1 MSQPKYTGG
10 QVLTD
15 HIPGLKKKRFT
26 LLTMTFF
33 IYCACAGGAFGIESM
48 ISSAGPGLTLLLLVL
63 IPILWGLPIGLYSSE
78 LSNLAPVESGPY
90 VWMKMAFGE
99 FWGFSMGWWI
109 ILANYLTGAAYVVLA
124 VDYLGMFFPM
134 TPALAF
140 ALKAAIIIIFTIINL
155 MGLEEVSIAST
166 IFSIIILIAFASV
179 AFVGFMNWQYSPF
192 DPFVPSGTGA
202 LSSWGVGIAVGIWM
216 YCGYIAISFLG
227 GELENPEILPKGMKL
242 GILVIALS
250 YIIPTLGGIV
260 STGPWYEWGS
270 SIDYSSVLTQHVG
283 TAAGMAFMVVAVI
296 GQCAIF
302 NAAIAAASR
311 SFMVLADDHLC
322 PKFLSKLT
330 KKSKVPVWPIIILA
344 ALNLVLVNMNFEILV
359 TILSPLLFVLYVGL
373 AFAFVKIRR
382 THPVELRGDLYYVKG
397 GKWAEIYICGGP
409 LLLGIIGFLV
419 NGTEYFLLGF
429 IAIVTTIIFYII
441 FKLVYG
447 GFYKRDPELYPI
459 NPKTKLAVGDICRFG
474 YFLLLFG
481 VVAFLGSFFL
491 AWYEGSWGPEYYLET
506 YGSGIMSNFWGMISI
521 ARWSGIIMMA
531 AGIVLALIGRTV
543 DPIEK
548 DE

>member
-1 MSQPKYTGG
+1 MAQPKYTGG

-15 HIPGLKKKRFT
+15 HIPGLKKKRFS
-26 LLTMTFF
+26 LLSMTFF

-48 ISSAGPGLTLLLLVL
+48 ISSSGPGLTLVLLVL

-90 VWMKMAFGE
+90 VWTKMAFGE

-166 IFSIIILIAFASV
+166 IFSVIILIAFAAV
-179 AFVGFMNWQYSPF
+179 AFVGFAHWQYSPF
-192 DPFVPSGTGA
+192 DPFIPEGSDA

-242 GILVIALS
+242 GILIIALS
-250 YIIPTLGGIV
+250 YVIPTLGGIV
-260 STGPWYEWGS
+260 STGPWYEWGN
-270 SIDYSSVLTQHVG
+270 SIDYSSVLTEHVG

-302 NAAIAAASR
+302 NAAIASASR

-330 KKSKVPVWPIIILA
+330 KKSKVPVWPILILA

-373 AFAFVKIRR
+373 AFAFVKLRR
-382 THPVELRGDLYYVKG
+382 MYPVELRGDLYYVKG

-441 FKLVYG
+441 FKLAYG

-474 YFLLLFG
+474 NFLILFG
-481 VVAFLGSFFL
+481 VIAFLGSFFL
-491 AWYEGSWGPEYYLET
+491 VWYEGSWGPEYYLET

-521 ARWSGIIMMA
+521 ARWSGVAMIV
-531 AGIVLALIGRTV
+531 AGIILALVGRKV
-543 DPIEK
+543 DPVEK
-548 DE
+548 E

>member
-1 MSQPKYTGG
+1 
-10 QVLTD
+10 
-15 HIPGLKKKRFT
+15 
-26 LLTMTFF
+26 MTFF

-48 ISSAGPGLTLLLLVL
+48 ISSSGPGLTLVLLVL

-90 VWMKMAFGE
+90 VWTKMAFGE

-166 IFSIIILIAFASV
+166 IFSIIILIAFAAV
-179 AFVGFMNWQYSPF
+179 AFVGFANWQYSPF
-192 DPFVPSGTGA
+192 DPFIPEGSDA

-242 GILVIALS
+242 GILIIALS

-260 STGPWYEWGS
+260 STGPWYEWGT
-270 SIDYSSVLTQHVG
+270 SIDYSTVLTEHVG
-283 TAAGMAFMVVAVI
+283 AAAGMAFMVVAVI

-302 NAAIAAASR
+302 NAAITSASR

-330 KKSKVPVWPIIILA
+330 KKSKVPVWPILILA

-373 AFAFVKIRR
+373 AFAFVKLRR
-382 THPVELRGDLYYVKG
+382 MYPVELRGDLYYVKG

-447 GFYKRDPELYPI
+447 GFYKRDPEQYPI

-474 YFLLLFG
+474 NFLVLFG
-481 VVAFLGSFFL
+481 VIAFLGSFFL
-491 AWYEGSWGPEYYLET
+491 VWYEGSWGPEYYLET
-506 YGSGIMSNFWGMISI
+506 YGSGIMSNFWAMINI
-521 ARWSGIIMMA
+521 ARWAGVVMMV
-531 AGIVLALIGRTV
+531 AGVILWLVGKKV

-548 DE
+548 E